1 MMRHPIQLIE
11 GYNTEYVLET
21 KGKTPAAM
29 MNQESV
35 LVAGCN
41 RIYIFPGIEGALK

>member
-11 GYNTEYVLET
+11 EYNTEYLLET

-29 MNQESV
+29 MNQGSLFVDGYNSV
-35 LVAGCN
+35 YV
-41 RIYIFPGIEGALK
+41 FPAMEGALT

>member
-11 GYNTEYVLET
+11 EYNTEYLLET

-29 MNQESV
+29 MNQESS
-35 LVAGCN
+35 LVAGYN
-41 RIYIFPGIEGALK
+41 RIYFFPGKEGALK